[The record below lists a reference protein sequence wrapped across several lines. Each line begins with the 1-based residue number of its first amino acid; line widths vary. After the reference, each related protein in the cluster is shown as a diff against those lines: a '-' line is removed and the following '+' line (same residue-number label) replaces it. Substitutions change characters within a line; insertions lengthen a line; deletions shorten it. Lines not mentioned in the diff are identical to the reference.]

1 MDDLSKVTEMEE
13 KVPVKLEKRL
23 KIGEKREVLL
33 NNGAKFVFEG
43 EPIELPEG
51 QKRFFVSTPGDKNGY
66 FEKLFREK

>member
-1 MDDLSKVTEMEE
+1 MTEMEE

-33 NNGAKFVFEG
+33 KNGAKFVLTG
-43 EPIELPEG
+43 CPIELPEG

-66 FEKLFREK
+66 FEQLFREK